1 MKNPS
6 DSKPVILCLAHL
18 AWDFVWQR
26 PQHLLSRLAAHYPV
40 YYVNEP
46 WIEPAAAPHLRL
58 VGAADNLLAYQP
70 IFPADR
76 PDVIADWQNSYV
88 DLVTRLLVDESV
100 VFQNGHLKTARPLI
114 LWFYTPIPAYF
125 ADRLPADLIVYDI
138 MDELANFKGA
148 PPDMK
153 ERERHLLRRAD
164 VVFTGGRSMYEARR
178 GAHPNLHLFPSGVD
192 RTHFH
197 LTDETPL
204 APEVAG
210 LPRPVLGY
218 YGVIDE
224 RLDLGLIDRLAVD
237 HPEWSVVLVGPLAK
251 ITPEDLPRRPN
262 IHYPGQQPYGRLPH
276 FLKGF
281 DVCLMPFA
289 INDATRYISPT
300 KTLEYMAAHKPIVS
314 TPIHDVA
321 ATWADVVA
329 VADTPEA
336 FGAAVERALGETPAE
351 RAARRPREQAHLR
364 QYGWDHIAG
373 QMHNLLT
380 AAWNARHPVAA
391 GQPVYER

>member
-1 MKNPS
+1 MENSP

-26 PQHLLSRLAAHYPV
+26 PQQVLSRLAAHYPV

-46 WIEPAAAPHLRL
+46 WIETAAAPHLRL
-58 VGAADNLLAYQP
+58 VDQADNLLAYQP
-70 IFPADR
+70 IFPDGR
-76 PDVIADWQNSYV
+76 RDIIEDWQNSYV
-88 DLVTRLLVDESV
+88 DLVTQLLVDESV
-100 VFQNGHLKTARPLI
+100 VFQNGHLKSARPLI
-114 LWFYTPIPAYF
+114 LWFYTPIPSYF

-153 ERERHLLRRAD
+153 ERENNLLRRAD
-164 VVFTGGRSMYEARR
+164 VVFTGGRSMYEARL
-178 GAHPNLHLFPSGVD
+178 GSHPNLHLFPSGVD
-192 RTHFH
+192 TDHFR
-197 LTDETPL
+197 LTDDTPL

-224 RLDLGLIDRLAVD
+224 RLDLGLVDRLAAD
-237 HPEWSVVLVGPLAK
+237 HPEWSLVLVGPLAK
-251 ITPEDLPRRPN
+251 ITPQDLPRRAN
-262 IHYPGQQPYGRLPH
+262 IFYPGQQPYARLPH

-321 ATWADVVA
+321 ATWSDVVA
-329 VADTPEA
+329 IAGTPDA
-336 FGAAVERALGETPAE
+336 FAAAVSQALGETSAE
-351 RAARRPREQAHLR
+351 RAARRQRERVHLDR
-364 QYGWDHIAG
+364 SSWDHIAAE
-373 QMHNLLT
+373 MHSVLM
-380 AAWNARHPVAA
+380 AAWNRRHAIAAR
-391 GQPVYER
+391 